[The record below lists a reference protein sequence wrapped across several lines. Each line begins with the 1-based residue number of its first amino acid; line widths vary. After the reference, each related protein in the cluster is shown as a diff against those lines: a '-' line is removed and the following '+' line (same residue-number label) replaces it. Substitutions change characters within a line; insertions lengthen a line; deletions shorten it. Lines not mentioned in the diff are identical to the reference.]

1 MTDEV
6 AAVEAQAESLKS
18 SAVPSVMPDR
28 QPKPEQEVKAEVVE
42 TETET
47 EEAAE
52 ESATSEDDAQHPK
65 KNKGVGKR
73 INELTKE
80 KHEALRRAEA
90 AERERDELRSKATK
104 PEQAHAKPEGKPT
117 LEQFDYD
124 YEAYTDAL
132 SDWKID
138 QKLSER
144 DQRSLEEANKSKI
157 EEQSKAVQSRIDA
170 YAAKDPDGWKEAL
183 TAPINYTQTMVE
195 TLRESEIGPEMG
207 VYLARNLDEAEQI
220 SRMNPVA
227 AARALGRIEAKLEST
242 QAEAK
247 PKVDP
252 PKKLTQTP
260 PPAKTLSGAAVAMKD
275 VDRAGITPEERIAIW
290 RAQRRSR

>member
-6 AAVEAQAESLKS
+6 AVVEELKS
-18 SAVPSVMPDR
+18 SAVPSVMPER
-28 QPKPEQEVKAEVVE
+28 QPKPEQEVTAEVVE

-52 ESATSEDDAQHPK
+52 ESATSEDDAHPK

-90 AERERDELRSKATK
+90 LERERDELRAKLQK

-132 SDWKID
+132 SEWKID

-144 DQRSLEEANKSKI
+144 DQKAKQQAEQSKI
-157 EEQSKAVQSRIDA
+157 EEQSKTVQSRIDA
-170 YAAKDPDGWKEAL
+170 YAAKDPEGWKEAL
-183 TAPINYTQTMVE
+183 TAPINYTPAMVE
-195 TLRESEIGPEMG
+195 LLRESEVGPEIG

-220 SRMNPVA
+220 SQMSPVA
-227 AARALGRIEAKLEST
+227 AARAIGRIEAKLES
-242 QAEAK
+242 APAPAK

-260 PPAKTLSGAAVAMKD
+260 PPAKTLTGGAVAIKD
-275 VDRAGITPEERIAIW
+275 IDAPGITPEQRIAIW
-290 RAQRRSR
+290 RANRRK